1 MKANPNRINLRK
13 KLLTA
18 IFIICLGV
26 ILAYLFYNTE
36 IVQMIL
42 DLFSPYPEGEL

>member
-1 MKANPNRINLRK
+1 MKKNLSNIDLRK
-13 KLLTA
+13 KILTA
-18 IFIICLGV
+18 VFIIGLGV

-36 IVQMIL
+36 IVQMVL